1 MTNHCRGIRL
11 DDDTDKREDVEK
23 DKAAEEWENKDDDV
37 CKFARSEQCQVQL
50 HPLWAKN
57 QTGLKVAVHRLNLL
71 LSDLVYLGPH

>member
-1 MTNHCRGIRL
+1 MINYYRGIPL
-11 DDDTDKREDVEK
+11 DDDTEKREDVEK
-23 DKAAEEWENKDDDV
+23 DKAAEEWENKYDV